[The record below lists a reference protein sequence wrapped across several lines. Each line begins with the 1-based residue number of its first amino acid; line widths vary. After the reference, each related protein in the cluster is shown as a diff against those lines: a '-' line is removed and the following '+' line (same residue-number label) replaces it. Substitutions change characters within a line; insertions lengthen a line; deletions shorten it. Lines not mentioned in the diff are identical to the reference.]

1 MLLKVKRGLSL
12 ATACANSVSGQW
24 LMRSIR
30 WGPAW
35 DDSEAWGGTWPRH
48 IPGARPEARTAV
60 PARALIFESL
70 LAEESEAGAHTLRSP
85 VVWPPCSL

>member
-1 MLLKVKRGLSL
+1 MLLKVKHGLSL
-12 ATACANSVSGQW
+12 ATACANSVSRQW

-48 IPGARPEARTAV
+48 IQGLAQRPGQLHRPE
-60 PARALIFESL
+60 L
-70 LAEESEAGAHTLRSP
+70 
-85 VVWPPCSL
+85 